1 MRRLFSIVIVIATV
15 VTATVTAAQP
25 KAPAKDPAPPGS
37 GSDVTTLPED
47 PPPKDMEGRDEDPG
61 KPGGLTVDVQGPNNA
76 VIVKAKKVRPPGPY
90 PIEEMWRPINL
101 PANMSE
107 VALGPHAQLK
117 PYMGT
122 DALRARYGITN
133 KVQIGLTYVLGSIY
147 NDNFADPMLP
157 SKQKFHTGK
166 AIGLDV
172 TVLLTDWIGVR
183 VGVPVYIK
191 PVAVSIALGAPMK
204 FQLSDKV
211 AVGGLDD
218 LLNIA
223 LPVGAEFAPSFYQE
237 AFNARAAALDSTG
250 SAQSAGQL
258 RISGFAVYQHKQ
270 KLAFIGRTGV
280 TLENFTSNKADAGGL
295 IYSIRAGF
303 QYSPRKYLDLGLNI
317 GFDDLAESGS
327 FGPAGFA
334 AFRI

>member
-1 MRRLFSIVIVIATV
+1 MRRLFSIAFVCVAATMTV
-15 VTATVTAAQP
+15 VAAQP
-25 KAPAKDPAPPGS
+25 KAPAKDPAPPAGS
-37 GSDVTTLPED
+37 GSATGSGVTTLPED
-47 PPPKDMEGRDEDPG
+47 EPPKDMEGRDENPG
-61 KPGGLTVDVQGPNNA
+61 QPGGATITTTTTVV
-76 VIVKAKKVRPPGPY
+76 AKPKRERPPGPY

-101 PANMSE
+101 AANMSE
-107 VALGPHAQLK
+107 VALGPHAQVK

-172 TVLLTDWIGVR
+172 TVLLKEWVGLR
-183 VGVPVYIK
+183 LGVPVYIK
-191 PVAVSIALGAPMK
+191 PVAVSLALGAPMK
-204 FQLSDKV
+204 FQLGEKF

-218 LLNIA
+218 LLNIT
-223 LPVGAEFAPSFYQE
+223 LHRFPPSFYQE
-237 AFNARAAALDSTG
+237 AFNAVGEFRDRTNSG
-250 SAQSAGQL
+250 QSAGQL
-258 RISGFAVYQHKQ
+258 RISLFGVYQHKP
-270 KLAFIGRTGV
+270 KLAFIGRTGFM
-280 TLENFTSNKADAGGL
+280 LENFSSNKADAGGL
-295 IYSIRAGF
+295 FYFIRAGF
-303 QYSPRKYLDLGLNI
+303 QFSPRKDLDLGLNI
-317 GFDDLAESGS
+317 GFDDLAETGS